1 MVSVQ
6 HLEAG
11 PVMRGKITITLILG
25 LLLAMLGEVN
35 AVRGELWV
43 NPLFESCGA
52 ANRLSSIVK
61 LGDGSLMVV
70 EDNATRTSLD
80 NGKTWSE
87 PRQMYDGDKPGI
99 PRMGPMVR
107 TPDGVI
113 VLVYQD
119 VSTYH
124 WQWDASK
131 GEPVD
136 PQGLDTWA
144 IRSLDD
150 GKTWVDR
157 QMIDKGMS
165 ADILDMIVTES
176 GHVVVPVH
184 PVISDPFHWGACTC
198 VSADNGKTWRR
209 SNLIDMGGV
218 GAHDGVI
225 EATLVELKDGRLYM
239 LMRTSWERFWEAYSW
254 DKGLSWRQVGP
265 SNIVAG
271 SSAGDLAR
279 LASGRIAL
287 VWTSPLPGGEPRP
300 LAEVLSQ
307 PPPLKANE
315 YFYITPN
322 PSLGSRQISIMFS
335 EDETKTWTKPIV
347 VGRESIKNAGL
358 RYVDIFESDPGL
370 LWIHAAGSH
379 SGISVS
385 AWEADLVETSEN

>member
-1 MVSVQ
+1 MKSRLAAMVV
-6 HLEAG
+6 AT
-11 PVMRGKITITLILG
+11 V
-25 LLLAMLGEVN
+25 LLMMFAEVST
-35 AVRGELWV
+35 VRAELWI
-43 NPLFESCGA
+43 NPLFESYSA
-52 ANRLSSIVK
+52 ANKSHSIVK
-61 LGDGSLMVV
+61 LSDGSLMVV
-70 EDNATRTSLD
+70 QDNATRTSTD
-80 NGKTWSE
+80 KGITWSE
-87 PRQMYDGDKPGI
+87 PRLMGDGEKPGI
-99 PRMGPMVR
+99 PRMGPLVR
-107 TPDGVI
+107 TADGVI

-124 WQWDASK
+124 WDWDDSR

-176 GHVVVPVH
+176 GHIVVPVH
-184 PVISDPFHWGACTC
+184 PVIPDPFHWGACTY
-198 VSADNGKTWRR
+198 VSADNGTTWRR

-265 SNIVAG
+265 SNIASG
-271 SSAGDLAR
+271 SSPACLKR

-287 VWTSPLPGGEPRP
+287 VWTSPPLGGEPRP
-300 LAEVLSQ
+300 LAEVLSK
-307 PPPLKANE
+307 PPPLKGNL

-322 PSLGSRQISIMFS
+322 PSLGVRQVSIMFS

-347 VGRESIKNAGL
+347 IGRESIQNSGL
-358 RYVDIFESDPGL
+358 RYVYLFEPEPGL
-370 LWIHAAGSH
+370 LWICSNGSH
-379 SGISVS
+379 SGIAVS
-385 AWEADLVETSEN
+385 GREADLVGE